1 MRRLIITGGGGFVA
15 GGIIHQAPSE
25 WELHVLSAKEPQT
38 RRSGLIWHTLDWND
52 PGAARTIIA
61 GVAPQAVVHAAAI
74 GNIDFCEQHPD
85 RAHLANVEWTA
96 AVAAAAAAQGC
107 RLLYLSTDTV
117 FDGVLQAAAAARG
130 GYVEEDPPSPIN
142 EYART
147 KAAGER
153 LVAKSA
159 NHVIVRAALV
169 MGFGLLGAGN
179 SFLERTVAMLR
190 DQQTIY
196 VPPEEIRTPI
206 DVVTLSRALLELC
219 AGNFRGT
226 IHLAGNERLD
236 RISLTRR
243 LATRLGFSAQLIVP
257 RAPDQI
263 AGRAPRPRD
272 VSLCNHLARTLLK
285 TPMRD
290 FDSALEL
297 VVNSSPAR
305 ST

>member
-15 GGIIHQAPSE
+15 GGVIHQAPSD
-25 WELHVLSAKEPQT
+25 WELHVLSEKEPLT
-38 RRSGLIWHTLDWND
+38 RRSGLVWHTVDWND
-52 PGAARTIIA
+52 PTAARPIIA
-61 GVAPQAVVHAAAI
+61 DVAPQVVLHAAAI

-96 AVAAAAAAQGC
+96 AVAAAAATQGC

-117 FDGVLQAAAAARG
+117 FDGILQAAAAARG
-130 GYVEEDPPSPIN
+130 GYAEEDPPSPIN

-153 LVAKSA
+153 LVAQAA

-179 SFLERTVAMLR
+179 SFLERTAAMLR
-190 DQQTIY
+190 DQQAIY
-196 VPPEEIRTPI
+196 VPPKEIRTPI

-219 AGNFRGT
+219 AGDFRGT
-226 IHLAGNERLD
+226 LHLAGNERLD
-236 RISLTRR
+236 RVSLTRR
-243 LATRLGFSAQLIVP
+243 LATRLGFSPELVVP

-272 VSLCNHLARTLLK
+272 VSLCNHRARALLK

-297 VVNSSPAR
+297 VISLSPAR
-305 ST
+305 SS